1 MYMDIFQKEDSF
13 FRVTER
19 TENDMSN
26 STTLR
31 IQDPPQYDVTIETDF
46 QQSIFLDM
54 YRGAARNVD
63 AIIERNKTVG
73 SSSCELAN
81 PDASINTTIA
91 FVGGRG
97 TGKSSA
103 MQSFSNY
110 LQTGPKTG
118 DGVWQG
124 CTDALPKF
132 VALPTIDSSQ
142 ISEHETVIGRMSAA
156 MLAGFRKGQKSLS
169 LEKRQEF
176 LGCAKEINELAVLLQ
191 TGEWFKCGDKLL
203 TNTERICGMKA
214 SVRKLVD
221 SYLSIVCKENA
232 YLIITIDDLDMGI
245 QSAYAIMEEIRQ
257 YLSIPRVVVLVSI
270 DETLLDAVV
279 RASINESMNVSNPD
293 KEHKA
298 LVKDLSYRYL
308 EKLFPVN
315 RRHHTPRLTANQL
328 REWKSE
334 GFIDDATLN
343 VVFNGEP
350 PTVRNAILHLI
361 WRKTMLIPVC
371 NRDDDHL
378 LIPRNL
384 RSLCHMVVLLR
395 SMPDIAYEDK
405 NENRE
410 DIQEPR
416 IHMFEDF
423 RTIRTEN
430 NDTVDQ
436 SKEKTRHNLNA
447 DRLRETLRHN
457 LNVFGKYIVDNLSS
471 YGAPQLSTENEAD
484 MAKVLETV
492 IHQMQEIPLSRMNA
506 MIVGDILYHVGQ
518 IAKKHDTYK
527 QILGKVARSEKGEDE
542 HCDML
547 SPAIRYQD
555 SISLGDVVYVLGM
568 LDSRSKCTYVRY
580 LVEVIRILW
589 SIRMTEELY
598 VNGTAKDAQTE
609 KVDFFTT
616 KEFRYAVGGSFVNPD
631 HVTEFVDNCGWKK
644 YDEIYTYSADFSK
657 FLILYRGA
665 IDPQAEAWRDTRSD
679 GGPYYTVENP
689 NVKSGIWCNPFAV
702 YNRLL
707 TEKGEFQQKYIMALP
722 FYSFDFMYRYY
733 EELHEK
739 FRAQKDRCFFWQTL
753 TILLKGE
760 DVVKRV
766 VEVKFLPQ
774 KKSDE
779 LEKSFS
785 DANTYLD
792 FDKIFKDNSEK
803 WKKDAAEKLGELIKR
818 LQNLQED
825 QSEKLETILKRLG
838 DDNDTAKA
846 VRDAEESAK
855 KKICDLFALINN
867 GYLALEI
874 NWRGDKP
881 SEVYK
886 GYDMAESLKDKIDAA
901 TEISKLLSDSVPV
914 PASAP
919 DPVAASDA
927 APALDPVAASDAAL
941 DSAPAPNASLGP
953 AE

>member
-73 SSSCELAN
+73 SSLCELAN

-103 MQSFSNY
+103 MQSFSSY

-124 CTDALPKF
+124 RTNELPKF

-156 MLAGFRKGQKSLS
+156 MLAGFRKEQKNLS

-176 LGCAKEINELAVLLQ
+176 ISCAKEVNELAVWLQ

-203 TNTERICGMKA
+203 TNTERICNMKS

-221 SYLSIVCKENA
+221 SYLNIVCKGT

-279 RASINESMNVSNPD
+279 RVSINESMKVSNPD

-315 RRHHTPRLTANQL
+315 RRHHTPRLTSKQL
-328 REWKSE
+328 CEWNSKGFVDGDPLKKELDGKS
-334 GFIDDATLN
+334 L
-343 VVFNGEP
+343 
-350 PTVRNAILHLI
+350 TVRDAILHLI

-371 NRDDDHL
+371 NRDSDHL

-395 SMPDIAYEDK
+395 SMPDIAYGDK
-405 NENRE
+405 NENKE
-410 DIQEPR
+410 NIQEPR
-416 IHMFEDF
+416 IRTFEDF
-423 RTIRTEN
+423 RTIRTETT
-430 NDTVDQ
+430 DTDEQ
-436 SKEKTRHNLNA
+436 SREKLRHNLNA

-471 YGAPQLSTENEAD
+471 YGAPQLSTKNEA
-484 MAKVLETV
+484 AIANVLESV
-492 IHQMQEIPLSRMNA
+492 IRQMREVPLSRMNA
-506 MIVGDILYHVGQ
+506 MIVGDILYYVEQ
-518 IAKKHDTYK
+518 IAEKHDTYK
-527 QILGKVARSEKGEDE
+527 QILCNVAHPQKETDK
-542 HCDML
+542 HYDML
-547 SPAIRYQD
+547 SPAIRYPD
-555 SISLGDVVYVLGM
+555 SISLGDVMYVLGM

-589 SIRMTEELY
+589 SIRMTEEYY
-598 VNGTAKDAQTE
+598 VNGTTKNAQIE
-609 KVDFFTT
+609 NGDFFTT
-616 KEFRYAVGGSFVNPD
+616 KEFRCAVGGSFVNPD
-631 HVTEFVDNCGWKK
+631 HVTEFVDNCGWIK
-644 YDEIYTYSADFSK
+644 YDEIYTYSADFAK
-657 FLILYRGA
+657 LLILYRGT
-665 IDPQAEAWRDTRSD
+665 IDPQTEAWRNARSD
-679 GGPYYTVENP
+679 GGPYYNVEQPVEQPKDN
-689 NVKSGIWCNPFAV
+689 SGIWCNPFAV

-707 TEKGEFQQKYIMALP
+707 TKEGEWQQEYIMALP

-733 EELHEK
+733 EEMHK
-739 FRAQKDRCFFWQTL
+739 TFRDQKHKCSFW
-753 TILLKGE
+753 
-760 DVVKRV
+760 
-766 VEVKFLPQ
+766 EV
-774 KKSDE
+774 
-779 LEKSFS
+779 
-785 DANTYLD
+785 
-792 FDKIFKDNSEK
+792 
-803 WKKDAAEKLGELIKR
+803 
-818 LQNLQED
+818 
-825 QSEKLETILKRLG
+825 
-838 DDNDTAKA
+838 
-846 VRDAEESAK
+846 
-855 KKICDLFALINN
+855 
-867 GYLALEI
+867 LAML
-874 NWRGDKP
+874 
-881 SEVYK
+881 
-886 GYDMAESLKDKIDAA
+886 LKDK
-901 TEISKLLSDSVPV
+901 SGGQV
-914 PASAP
+914 
-919 DPVAASDA
+919 
-927 APALDPVAASDAAL
+927 AL
-941 DSAPAPNASLGP
+941 DSLELQGMPDDKKTEIKDSLEKANKKLRDKFQVVGTQLKDEAVKALDQLCKKLEDGKKLAANDQQQDEATKKKVVRQP
-953 AE
+953 KKDIQKSWEELQKKINQLLILNENNLLSQHIDWTGKEYDNYNKVNTLEDKKEALKGIRDILSPSPKT

>member
-176 LGCAKEINELAVLLQ
+176 LGCAKEGNELAVLLQ

-203 TNTERICGMKA
+203 ANTERICNMKS

-221 SYLSIVCKENA
+221 SYLNIVCKGNT

-270 DETLLDAVV
+270 DEALLDAVI
-279 RASINESMNVSNPD
+279 RTSINESMNVSNPD

-315 RRHHTPRLTANQL
+315 RRHHTPRLTSKQL
-328 REWKSE
+328 CEWKSE
-334 GFIDDATLN
+334 GFIDDASLKKELDGKPL
-343 VVFNGEP
+343 F
-350 PTVRNAILHLI
+350 VRDAILHLL

-371 NRDDDHL
+371 NRDGDHL

-395 SMPDIAYEDK
+395 SMPDIACKDASGSAIRVYSEFQET
-405 NENRE
+405 NEGN
-410 DIQEPR
+410 P
-416 IHMFEDF
+416 
-423 RTIRTEN
+423 
-430 NDTVDQ
+430 
-436 SKEKTRHNLNA
+436 
-447 DRLRETLRHN
+447 LRENLRHN
-457 LNVFGKYIVDNLSS
+457 LNVFGKYIVNNLSS

-492 IHQMQEIPLSRMNA
+492 IHQMQEVPLSRMNA

-598 VNGTAKDAQTE
+598 VNGTAKDAQIE
-609 KVDFFTT
+609 KAGFFTT

-631 HVTEFVDNCGWKK
+631 HLTEFVDNCGWIK

-657 FLILYRGA
+657 FLILYRGT

-739 FRAQKDRCFFWQTL
+739 FRAQKDKCFFWQTL

-779 LEKSFS
+779 LERSFS

-792 FDKIFKDNSEK
+792 LDKILKDNSEI
-803 WKKDAAEKLGELIKR
+803 WKKDAAENLGELIKQ
-818 LQNLQED
+818 LQNLQKD

-901 TEISKLLSDSVPV
+901 TEISKQLSDSVPVPV

-927 APALDPVAASDAAL
+927 ASALDPVASSDAASAPDPVA
-941 DSAPAPNASLGP
+941 DSDAAPTPAPDPAPAPNASLSP
-953 AE
+953 AEQTML